1 MSSVLQ
7 GSGLVLAVFDIYVDD
22 IDSGIKCTLGE
33 FADNTKLSG
42 AVDRTGGRD
51 TIQRDLDRLKNMD
64 LMRFNKTKCRVSQ
77 LDQGNPRVVYRLG
90 EELIESSAA
99 EKDLWV
105 VWELLNHGLNL

>member
-1 MSSVLQ
+1 
-7 GSGLVLAVFDIYVDD
+7 
-22 IDSGIKCTLGE
+22 
-33 FADNTKLSG
+33 
-42 AVDRTGGRD
+42 
-51 TIQRDLDRLKNMD
+51 MD